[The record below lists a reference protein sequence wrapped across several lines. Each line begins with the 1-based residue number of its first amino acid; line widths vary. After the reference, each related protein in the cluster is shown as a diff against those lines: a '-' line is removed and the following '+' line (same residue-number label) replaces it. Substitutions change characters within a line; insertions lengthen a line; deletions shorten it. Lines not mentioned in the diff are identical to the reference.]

1 MPPVLPIPILH
12 AVTSDEIASRP
23 GFVDRA
29 SAVMRAVGPR
39 GAVHLRT
46 HRLSAAELNA
56 LASQLAKVQNET
68 GAWLVIN
75 DRVDVA
81 LAAGARAIQLTSRS
95 MRVSDALA
103 VAPTLPVGA
112 SVHSAEEAAAA
123 ELDGA
128 AWTVAGQ
135 VYPPDSLPE
144 EDARGE
150 AFIAGVTERTAL
162 PVIAIG
168 GVRPQHVRA
177 LRAAGAWGVAVIR
190 GIWGAADA
198 GAAATDYLTRYDAD
212 GGT

>member
-1 MPPVLPIPILH
+1 MPPALPIPILH

-46 HRLSAAELNA
+46 HRLSVSELNA
-56 LASQLAKVQNET
+56 LAGQLVRVQNET

-112 SVHSAEEAAAA
+112 SVHSADDAAAA

-135 VYPPDSLPE
+135 V
-144 EDARGE
+144 
-150 AFIAGVTERTAL
+150 
-162 PVIAIG
+162 
-168 GVRPQHVRA
+168 
-177 LRAAGAWGVAVIR
+177 
-190 GIWGAADA
+190 
-198 GAAATDYLTRYDAD
+198 
-212 GGT
+212 